1 MARQEEPDGRLVA
14 STGLGQADI
23 SAWRLALNPE
33 LKKTAF
39 CGRRWMQVIGKNRR
53 SLLTYFVK
61 GIKTVR
67 LTSSLTGWDSL
78 QQVNLLLIAM

>member
-1 MARQEEPDGRLVA
+1 
-14 STGLGQADI
+14 
-23 SAWRLALNPE
+23 
-33 LKKTAF
+33 
-39 CGRRWMQVIGKNRR
+39 MQVIGKNRR